1 MSKARIP
8 IIISIIALVMIAVSI
23 IISVSGDIANGE
35 QTSEVQTE
43 QTTELTSE
51 NVVTSTEITSETVA
65 ETTAETAIENNDMT
79 VLENIE
85 KYFADAE
92 NNCSLISSNSYEDEN
107 GSKCLEISA
116 EVTFGDAG
124 TNTLSY
130 VISSTDGNITVSAPV
145 CQQGFAGASLK
156 EQLAQYGLLK
166 LAEASEIT
174 LCGQSIASEQTGF
187 ENSCYIDNMTYGIN
201 GYGCSFETTYD
212 TENETAQT
220 FYKIS
225 K

>member
-23 IISVSGDIANGE
+23 IISVTGDIANGE
-35 QTSEVQTE
+35 QVSEQT
-43 QTTELTSE
+43 TTELT
-51 NVVTSTEITSETVA
+51 TF
-65 ETTAETAIENNDMT
+65 ETTAETALTTSETTAETTLENTDIT
-79 VLENIE
+79 TLENIE

-92 NNCSLISSNSYEDEN
+92 NNCNVVSSNYYDDEN

-130 VISSTDGNITVSAPV
+130 VLSMAGDNIIISAPI

-166 LAEASEIT
+166 LAEASEMTI
-174 LCGQSIASEQTGF
+174 CGQSIASEQTGF
-187 ENSCYIDNMTYGIN
+187 ENLYYIDDMTYGID
-201 GYGCSFETTYD
+201 GYGCSFETIYD
-212 TENETAQT
+212 VENETAQT
-220 FYKIS
+220 YYKIA